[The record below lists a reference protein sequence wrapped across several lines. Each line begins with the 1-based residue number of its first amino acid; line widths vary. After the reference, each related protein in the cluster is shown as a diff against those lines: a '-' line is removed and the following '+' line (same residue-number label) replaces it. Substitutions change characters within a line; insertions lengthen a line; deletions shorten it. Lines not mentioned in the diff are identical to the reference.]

1 MPQMWAF
8 LEADIHIT
16 MTPNNRDDPTIQGD
30 YSARVVDF
38 IDSDLCFLPRI
49 PVAMPILSDLKLPKQ
64 N

>member
-1 MPQMWAF
+1 
-8 LEADIHIT
+8 